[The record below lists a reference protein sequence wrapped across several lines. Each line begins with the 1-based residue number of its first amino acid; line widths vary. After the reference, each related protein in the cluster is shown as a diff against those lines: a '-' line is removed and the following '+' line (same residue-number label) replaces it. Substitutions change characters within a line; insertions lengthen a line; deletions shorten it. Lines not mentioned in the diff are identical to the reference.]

1 MSTIENMKK
10 SSSTAKRLFTRSN
23 NTLVDAIK
31 LDDEPELVERKIQ
44 DLMKRYSE
52 VQDIHENYISEIEN
66 DADFDDSKEEEWMS
80 TVAETFIQTERM
92 ALGYMKATKKGETS
106 MKSEEKLLPSATNTM
121 MESEKLCNLREFE
134 KMELLHEARTAKKFM
149 DESSIDLQTKNRILK
164 HRCESLEKQLS
175 RCKNAQAQYL
185 SSISKEEAK
194 KELSWTDEVY
204 EIYADVSTELAT
216 RMQNDENTTNLS
228 VDTYSQEIQ
237 QKMFRLKLQPMPLP
251 KFHGDIREYPRFK
264 DDFKTQVLPSILETR
279 QSYVL
284 KSCLTGVPLEVVKNV
299 DHSITEMW
307 KRLDD
312 KYAEPSK
319 IIDVIMNDIKS
330 MPSIRENDNPK
341 FIQLVDIVERAFRDL
356 ERLQLDR
363 EVSNASTVSLI
374 EEKLPISIRMKW
386 AEKVKCAIG
395 LTTNKF
401 PHLLQFLIEHKS
413 VIEYAVSSLRCP
425 EQDASANVCYVENSP
440 VTREQTQ
447 KIGKITERNH
457 VIPGNSEKV
466 QEKSPNM
473 QVQNDKNQERGS
485 DRFACLLH
493 NSESH
498 NTSDCRVFQQ
508 LSVDERIK
516 LIKETYACWCYLR
529 TGHKSAYC

>member
-10 SSSTAKRLFTRSN
+10 SRSTAKRLFTRSN

-44 DLMKRYSE
+44 DLTKRYSE

-66 DADFDDSKEEEWMS
+66 DADFDDSKEEEWIS

-106 MKSEEKLLPSATNTM
+106 MKSEEKLFSSATNTM

-264 DDFKTQVLPSILETR
+264 DDFKTQVLPSILETQ

-395 LTTNKF
+395 FTTNKF
-401 PHLLQFLIEHKS
+401 PHLL
-413 VIEYAVSSLRCP
+413 
-425 EQDASANVCYVENSP
+425 
-440 VTREQTQ
+440 
-447 KIGKITERNH
+447 
-457 VIPGNSEKV
+457 
-466 QEKSPNM
+466 
-473 QVQNDKNQERGS
+473 
-485 DRFACLLH
+485 
-493 NSESH
+493 
-498 NTSDCRVFQQ
+498 
-508 LSVDERIK
+508 
-516 LIKETYACWCYLR
+516 
-529 TGHKSAYC
+529 